1 MSGASCVTQPARCA
15 TYVVDARARSSG
27 FYHDYQK
34 AAADSE
40 HQVPEKQLEVERCFV
55 GGGGGAAGGI

>member
-1 MSGASCVTQPARCA
+1 MQPARRA
-15 TYVVDARARSSG
+15 TYVVDARARSGG

-40 HQVPEKQLEVERCFV
+40 HQVPESSLK
-55 GGGGGAAGGI
+55 